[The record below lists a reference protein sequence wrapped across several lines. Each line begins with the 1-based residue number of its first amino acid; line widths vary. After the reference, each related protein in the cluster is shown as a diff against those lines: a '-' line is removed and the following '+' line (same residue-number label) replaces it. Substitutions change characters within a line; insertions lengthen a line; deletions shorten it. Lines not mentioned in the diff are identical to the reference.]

1 MLRRAVA
8 TIQADR
14 QAGSPVCGAGAQ
26 FICGVWP
33 SRLPYSTIFI
43 LWYLYLSVV
52 FHYKYQSYKYERNT
66 AVHMPHGSFSRATVK
81 RWTTWEITWQFVPQF
96 QVLGHLCKTLLCPL
110 ILYFVLCTLATTL
123 RHRALEP
130 AASPGRHPQLCETI
144 SRWRSHFQLFTWSFS
159 FLSTWSFE
167 YIFPFFSYPN

>member
-1 MLRRAVA
+1 MFWNICKLVA
-8 TIQADR
+8 
-14 QAGSPVCGAGAQ
+14 
-26 FICGVWP
+26 
-33 SRLPYSTIFI
+33 SRKLLWLI
-43 LWYLYLSVV
+43 LMFLNGDWAKTTKTDFLHSLTQTVFWFWYLYLSVV

-96 QVLGHLCKTLLCPL
+96 QVLGHLCKTLPCPL

-159 FLSTWSFE
+159 FL
-167 YIFPFFSYPN
+167 FF